1 MQGARTKGL
10 KALEFDARV
19 ILVGQILITTGTAFL
34 SLGQIFKL
42 LKVDELP
49 TQPIN
54 MSSAPHAEVGGSQ
67 RHTTRRS
74 YFES

>member
-1 MQGARTKGL
+1 MEAIKTKSFRD
-10 KALEFDARV
+10 LEFDARV

-42 LKVDELP
+42 LKVNELP

-54 MSSAPHAEVGGSQ
+54 MSNVTQVEPDSRQ
-67 RHTTRRS
+67 RYTTRRS